1 MSNVTISDAI
11 RYIGVDDKDIDLFES
26 QYIVPNGVSYNSY
39 VILDEKI
46 VVMDTVDARKTDEWL
61 EKLERELDGK
71 TPDYLVISHL
81 EPDHS
86 GSIQAI
92 AEKYPQMQ
100 FVSNAK
106 VFAMLPQFF
115 EMDVTDKKVVV
126 AEGDTLS
133 LGAHT
138 LTFVMAPMVHWPE
151 VMVSYESTEK
161 VLFSAD
167 AFGKFGALD
176 AEIPLPRHRAGRPGG
191 GLRLRGALC
200 GPGRL
205 RLGL

>member
-86 GSIQAI
+86 GSIQALLKNI
-92 AEKYPQMQ
+92 RRCSLSAMRKYLRCCH
-100 FVSNAK
+100 S
-106 VFAMLPQFF
+106 
-115 EMDVTDKKVVV
+115 
-126 AEGDTLS
+126 S
-133 LGAHT
+133 LRW
-138 LTFVMAPMVHWPE
+138 M
-151 VMVSYESTEK
+151 
-161 VLFSAD
+161 
-167 AFGKFGALD
+167 
-176 AEIPLPRHRAGRPGG
+176 
-191 GLRLRGALC
+191 
-200 GPGRL
+200 
-205 RLGL
+205 